1 MCRIYARHIPL
12 FLHHWIDCIQRTL
25 IHTCIIVL
33 TGTVPEKIT
42 YRYRVPTQLEK
53 LENNWKFINLENWN
67 FMFDLEFLEWWVKL
81 CWFWHCNGCI
91 VYKLICITKEWI
103 VKVNYECL
111 VLYIFRLRTMTES
124 TCKILK
130 LDWKTP
136 GFFSSKRVRTLR

>member
-1 MCRIYARHIPL
+1 
-12 FLHHWIDCIQRTL
+12 
-25 IHTCIIVL
+25 VL

-91 VYKLICITKEWI
+91 VYKL
-103 VKVNYECL
+103 
-111 VLYIFRLRTMTES
+111 
-124 TCKILK
+124 
-130 LDWKTP
+130 
-136 GFFSSKRVRTLR
+136 